1 MSVGYETFKF
11 GDRPLIGF
19 QSSNLQQM
27 LVINHSK
34 KHQ

>member
-1 MSVGYETFKF
+1 MSMGYETFEF
-11 GDRPLIGF
+11 GDWPLIRF

-27 LVINHSK
+27 LVIDYFK

>member
-11 GDRPLIGF
+11 GDQPLIRF
-19 QSSNLQQM
+19 QSLNLQQM
-27 LVINHSK
+27 LVIDHSK